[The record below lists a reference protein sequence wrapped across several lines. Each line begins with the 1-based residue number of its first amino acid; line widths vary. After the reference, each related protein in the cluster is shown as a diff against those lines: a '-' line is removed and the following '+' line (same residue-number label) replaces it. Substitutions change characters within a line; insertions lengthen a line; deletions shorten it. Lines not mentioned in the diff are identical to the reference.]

1 LKTFEVHR
9 LQKGTRLGSIM
20 EDSEEIYDG
29 LEYRQEADIDWNA
42 CEITEELALQIGVPA
57 QLLGSFNE
65 PSKKIPR
72 VDRYDED
79 EEDENVK
86 FCRFGSLGRIIKSSC
101 LASTP
106 PGTFFV
112 STPNQTSYLQ
122 NDQLRCDYIKKTTA
136 KFIEGFNSSDMDS
149 LAELVRELCAE
160 TCLLITPDVNHWD
173 CIVGRANVMMLFST
187 IIEIFPDGVYRTLS
201 STVEGDQ
208 ATVVYSFTGTR
219 LFMQSIDKLY
229 KHCRQHVA
237 EEINDVERERSRS
250 RSRSDARSEDYS
262 CDEDVI
268 QISKTKTE
276 TVDFNRTISPP
287 SSSET
292 SQKGQP
298 ATLPVNSTPYQTL
311 FTRIMPHAGRLGSDA
326 LKDGPTKQKRSM
338 EMHFNDD
345 NQIVK
350 IIFMDLNP
358 GP

>member
-1 LKTFEVHR
+1 
-9 LQKGTRLGSIM
+9 
-20 EDSEEIYDG
+20 
-29 LEYRQEADIDWNA
+29 
-42 CEITEELALQIGVPA
+42 
-57 QLLGSFNE
+57 
-65 PSKKIPR
+65 
-72 VDRYDED
+72 
-79 EEDENVK
+79 
-86 FCRFGSLGRIIKSSC
+86 
-101 LASTP
+101 
-106 PGTFFV
+106 
-112 STPNQTSYLQ
+112 
-122 NDQLRCDYIKKTTA
+122 
-136 KFIEGFNSSDMDS
+136 MDS

-160 TCLLITPDVNHWD
+160 TCLLITPDVYHWD

-187 IIEIFPDGVYRTLS
+187 IIETFPDGVYRTIS

-208 ATVVYSFTGTR
+208 VTVVYSFTGTR

-237 EEINDVERERSRS
+237 DEIVDIERERTRS
-250 RSRSDARSEDYS
+250 RSRSDAKSEDYS

-287 SSSET
+287 SSSES

-298 ATLPVNSTPYQTL
+298 VTLPVHSTPYQAL
-311 FTRIMPHAGRLGSDA
+311 FGRIMPHAGRLGSDA

-350 IIFMDLNP
+350 IIFMDLNT